1 MFNDLQGVIAEPGGS
16 RDASQTLVL
25 FFKEVVVVGAEGG
38 RLLRTARRDSRSA
51 AARAAARNCAAS
63 WPTEPTDARR
73 EQSPLPFS
81 PPEPIPKVCLSW
93 SRSEGS
99 GSPERRRAIKIW
111 KGGEKKNQNNKRGEN
126 NRDDMQSRRAENCSD
141 RSRSH
146 LRQLLPGVSSCFD
159 NLLAK
164 TLTHGRL
171 FPPPPFLFLLP
182 IIAKKKKKLN
192 SWGRNT
198 CKTFNAVQL
207 NSPAT
212 LFFPCNKVAVECIY
226 SICALPW
233 IWTCCAFR
241 DAILQ
246 HSVATVAVSTVWL
259 LTPWHQE
266 DATAARWV
274 FFPFWKQSKSKSH
287 FSCLS
292 FYIQI
297 DDKEASECI
306 CNMQLVKRSDIR
318 IEISLETL
326 RT

>member
-1 MFNDLQGVIAEPGGS
+1 MAAGTPVKL
-16 RDASQTLVL
+16 L
-25 FFKEVVVVGAEGG
+25 FCSLRRWWWWGRG

-63 WPTEPTDARR
+63 RPAEPTEARR

-93 SRSEGS
+93 SRNEGS

-111 KGGEKKNQNNKRGEN
+111 KGAGGRKNNNKRGEN
-126 NRDDMQSRRAENCSD
+126 NRDDMQSRRAENCAD
-141 RSRSH
+141 RSCSH

-171 FPPPPFLFLLP
+171 FLPPLFFFCYQYLQ
-182 IIAKKKKKLN
+182 KKKKKLN
-192 SWGRNT
+192 SWGRNA

-212 LFFPCNKVAVECIY
+212 LCFPCNEVAVECIY

-246 HSVATVAVSTVWL
+246 HSVVTVAVSTVWP
-259 LTPWHQE
+259 LTPWDQQ

-274 FFPFWKQSKSKSH
+274 FFPFWKQSKSH

-292 FYIQI
+292 FYIQM
-297 DDKEASECI
+297 DDKEASERI